1 LQINIITVP
10 IFPLYSFN
18 EMLVSELT
26 SGRLKSGA
34 SDPSEIMFD
43 GVLAI

>member
-1 LQINIITVP
+1 
-10 IFPLYSFN
+10 
-18 EMLVSELT
+18 MLVSELT